1 MVEYNNFRVENE
13 PTSYYLATL
22 GAFCELSAD
31 GTEMGNALRGFD
43 FPESRRN
50 DIFSTNH
57 ERNYFSTFDRDN
69 DAYVSGNCACED
81 GSGWWFNRCSSGK
94 FYILLTSPHKLDS
107 KFKRP
112 VCNQEPN

>member
-1 MVEYNNFRVENE
+1 MVEYNNFRIENE

-94 FYILLTSPHKLDS
+94 FNFLLTSPHELDS